1 MTTQKLSIEE
11 LNAIPAH
18 LLADHERIKSAFV
31 TTYSKIHKVSEDEAL
46 SIYEKEALYFKKAVL
61 DNDKLKNS
69 TRMSLYGA
77 FLELAIQGLSIQPGA
92 KSEAFLEARGVKVG
106 TAYVDTAFLRIT
118 AYGELN
124 LRIKS
129 GQIVRMYNPQI
140 IYEGDH
146 FQPTTDERGRL
157 IVKYQ
162 PIIPRHS
169 NVIIGGYVCIQLP
182 GGDLDFKWLLID
194 DIERL
199 KKYATTKTQ
208 NGSYTNPLYSK
219 ENGGIDPGFLEA
231 KIIKHAM
238 RAYTKLRVG
247 ENVMMDEEEAETP
260 IINENNNGSEPQ
272 GNIAM
277 KPEDEDCG
285 F

>member
-1 MTTQKLSIEE
+1 MSMEKLSMEE
-11 LNAIPAH
+11 LNKLPAH
-18 LLADHERIKSAFV
+18 LIADHERIKSAFV

-46 SIYEKEALYFKKAVL
+46 SVYEKEAMYFKKLVL
-61 DNDKLKNS
+61 DNPKLQTS
-69 TRMSLYGA
+69 SRISLYAA
-77 FLELAIQGLSIQPGA
+77 FMELAIQGLSIQPGS
-92 KSEAFLEARGVKVG
+92 KSEAFLEARGVKAG
-106 TAYVDTAFLRIT
+106 TVYIDTAFLRIT

-146 FQPTTDERGRL
+146 FQPTTDSRGKL
-157 IVKYQ
+157 IVEYS
-162 PIIPRHS
+162 PAIPRKS
-169 NVIIGGYVCIQLP
+169 NVIVGGYVCIQLP

-247 ENVMMDEEEAETP
+247 ENVMMDDEEQVETP
-260 IINENNNGSEPQ
+260 IVNHNDSDEPQ
-272 GNIAM
+272 GNVVM
-277 KPEDEDCG
+277 QQEDVDCG

>member
-1 MTTQKLSIEE
+1 MEKLSMEE
-11 LNAIPAH
+11 LNKLPAH
-18 LLADHERIKSAFV
+18 MVAEHERIKSAFV
-31 TTYSKIHKVSEDEAL
+31 STFSKIHKVSEDEAL
-46 SIYEKEALYFKKAVL
+46 SVYDKETLYFKKAVL
-61 DNDKLKNS
+61 DNTKLQTS
-69 TRMSLYGA
+69 TRLSLYAA
-77 FLELAIQGLSIQPGA
+77 FMELAIQGLSIQPGS

-106 TAYVDTAFLRIT
+106 TGYVDTAFLRIT

-146 FQPTTDERGRL
+146 FQPTTDARGKL
-157 IVKYQ
+157 IVEYS
-162 PIIPRHS
+162 PAIPRKS
-169 NVIIGGYVCIQLP
+169 NVIVGGYVCIQLP

-231 KIIKHAM
+231 KVIKHAM

-247 ENVMMDEEEAETP
+247 ENVMMDEEEIETP
-260 IINENNNGSEPQ
+260 ITPSNNEYEEPQ
-272 GNIAM
+272 GNIEM
-277 KPEDEDCG
+277 RPEDVECG